1 MAFFKTTLART
12 TLAAVALAALAV
24 SPAPAQQAKP
34 AAAPD
39 WNHVVTQTAG
49 GAFVL
54 GNPSA
59 KTRVIEYFSY
69 TCSHCANFMVEG
81 MGPLRTGWVRRG
93 LVAIEF
99 RNAVRDPYDMTAAL
113 LARCGGKAR
122 FVGNH
127 EALFNNFG
135 EWLPKV
141 QAYED
146 ARDRSASIDQEAM
159 MADVAA
165 KTGLA
170 DLMARRGVTPA
181 AQKMCLADKAQR
193 DAVLAM
199 TQDAWQTR
207 KISGTPYFLV
217 NGKGVDSAHDW
228 ASLKPQLP
236 ALPGG
241 SN

>member
-1 MAFFKTTLART
+1 MALLKTTF
-12 TLAAVALAALAV
+12 AALALAALAV
-24 SPAPAQQAKP
+24 SPVSAQQAKP
-34 AAAPD
+34 AAAAPD

-54 GNPSA
+54 GNPNA

-69 TCSHCANFMVEG
+69 TCAHCAHFMVEG

-93 LVAIEF
+93 LVSIEF
-99 RNAVRDPYDMTAAL
+99 RNAVRDPYDLTAAL

-127 EALFNNFG
+127 EALFNNFQA
-135 EWLPKV
+135 WLPKV

-146 ARDRSASIDQEAM
+146 ARDRSADIDQAAM
-159 MADVAA
+159 MADVAT

-170 DLMARRGVTPA
+170 DLLAKRGVTPA
-181 AQKMCLADKAQR
+181 AQKVCLADKAQAQ
-193 DAVLAM
+193 AVLAM